1 MTDKIALASCTGMS
15 ALGLV
20 SRAAITDYVEENQN
34 ALSIC
39 ITSTATD
46 KKSILNSI
54 KDLIKWKIDE

>member
-20 SRAAITDYVEENQN
+20 SRAAITGYVKENQN

-46 KKSILNSI
+46 KKSIL
-54 KDLIKWKIDE
+54 KQ